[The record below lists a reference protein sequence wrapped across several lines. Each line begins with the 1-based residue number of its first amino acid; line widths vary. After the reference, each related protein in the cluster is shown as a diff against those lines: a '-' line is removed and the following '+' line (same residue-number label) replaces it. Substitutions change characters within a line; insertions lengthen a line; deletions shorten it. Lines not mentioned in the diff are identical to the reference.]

1 VSIWASFCIMDGDC
15 GDPPRPIR
23 YQRSHILPSLDD
35 DRAGHFDLA
44 LIPGFITR
52 DGRDD
57 GPEDNDQCWPYLRVS
72 LSEVDDTA
80 DVTAVLDVDQVA
92 YLRDQ
97 LDVWLN
103 RVHRLD
109 AQPSAGCPVGECVHP
124 GASHEA
130 DEYSPDGEPVR
141 PICCAGDCGCGDQ
154 WRAPM

>member
-57 GPEDNDQCWPYLRVS
+57 GPEDDDQCWPYLR
-72 LSEVDDTA
+72 LSAGQIDDE
-80 DVTAVLDVDQVA
+80 DGVTVVLDACQVA

-97 LDVWLN
+97 LEMWLS
-103 RVHRLD
+103 RVYR
-109 AQPSAGCPVGECVHP
+109 
-124 GASHEA
+124 A
-130 DEYSPDGEPVR
+130 DPDGSTR
-141 PICCAGDCGCGDQ
+141 
-154 WRAPM
+154 